1 MKKYLLFKENFQFS
15 TVFLCTILSL
25 PVLLQSCEAEE
36 ELYASLDAG
45 NVRYEY
51 EFNNGTATQRRV
63 SPSASA
69 IAFNMGIFFSLPFSS
84 RVETNNNS
92 SFFKNRFDNT
102 QFLATASKEHGPF
115 YNDNKNLELNN
126 SFHYTNAAATDNF
139 PQNIRFA
146 GGIEFVGKG
155 GDTRFYYLEV
165 PLYATYWANLKDNGK
180 VFGGLGP
187 YFAYGLGS
195 SFGSKGSFNP
205 FDAGVSA
212 RAGYKM
218 FNSFSF
224 SLGYDYGLVNISKG
238 GGPNKETAQNRSIS
252 FNVGYPLRK
261 LIKKRMVK

>member
-1 MKKYLLFKENFQFS
+1 MKKYLFLKENLQFL
-15 TVFLCTILSL
+15 TIFLCTILSL
-25 PVLLQSCEAEE
+25 PLVLQSCEAEE
-36 ELYASLDAG
+36 ELRASLDLSKVQYA
-45 NVRYEY
+45 Y
-51 EFNNGTATQRRV
+51 EFNNGRRV

-69 IAFNMGIFFSLPFSS
+69 IAFNMGIFFSQPFSS
-84 RVETNNNS
+84 RVGTNGS
-92 SFFKNRFDNT
+92 SLFFKNRFSNT
-102 QFLATASKEHGPF
+102 QFLATASKQHGPF
-115 YNDNKNLELNN
+115 YSDNESLETTNSVHYAKAPASNNL
-126 SFHYTNAAATDNF
+126 S
-139 PQNIRFA
+139 QNIRFA

-180 VFGGLGP
+180 VFGSLGP

-195 SFGSKGSFNP
+195 SFGSKGRFNP
-205 FDAGVSA
+205 FDAGLSA

-218 FNSFSF
+218 LNSFSF

-238 GGPNKETAQNRSIS
+238 GGPNNETAKNRSIS